1 MRSRRVASVLSN
13 GWLRSGRVGVWLLVA
28 VAAASPG
35 ISQALEIVLAPIGGS
50 ATGRVG
56 ETLSIGIDLVIG
68 EDEFVTI
75 ADPTLQWDLEGGD
88 VLDAATA
95 TNSLG
100 VMAGQV
106 PLAPLRND
114 RWRVFDPT
122 SIDERGRG
130 DNGYMVEDV
139 SVIGD
144 TRFGAT
150 ALWGF
155 EVTTTIVDDE
165 GILQVFRS
173 GAFEPGTYRIGVVDF
188 LLKQIGTTTISY
200 VTDERF
206 DFRSFFTGREFV
218 RLPNDEILLQPLE
231 VSASDF
237 AALQIV
243 VIPEPTTGAL
253 IGLGLMGLSLARRTL
268 PASDERSRG

>member
-1 MRSRRVASVLSN
+1 MRSSNVVTVLSN

-95 TNSLG
+95 LNSG
-100 VMAGQV
+100 AVAGQV

-130 DNGYMVEDV
+130 DDGYPIEDV

-155 EVTTTIVDDE
+155 EVTTSVVDDD
-165 GILQVFRS
+165 GILQIFRN

-206 DFRSFFTGREFV
+206 AFGSFFTGREFV
-218 RLPNDEILLQPLE
+218 ELPNDEIGLQPLE
-231 VSASDF
+231 VSATDF
-237 AALQIV
+237 ASLQIV

-253 IGLGLMGLSLARRTL
+253 LGLGLMGLSLARGML
-268 PASDERSRG
+268 PSPDGRSRDE

>member
-1 MRSRRVASVLSN
+1 MRSSNVVTVLSN

-95 TNSLG
+95 LNSG
-100 VMAGQV
+100 AVAGQV

-130 DNGYMVEDV
+130 DDGYPIEDV

-155 EVTTTIVDDE
+155 EVTTSVVDDD
-165 GILQVFRS
+165 GILQIFRN

-206 DFRSFFTGREFV
+206 AFGSFFTGREFV
-218 RLPNDEILLQPLE
+218 ELPNDEIGLQPLE
-231 VSASDF
+231 ISATDF
-237 AALQIV
+237 ASLQIV

-253 IGLGLMGLSLARRTL
+253 LGLGLMGLSLARGML
-268 PASDERSRG
+268 PSPDGRSRDE

>member
-13 GWLRSGRVGVWLLVA
+13 EWLRSGRAGVWLLVA

-50 ATGRVG
+50 TTGLVG

-95 TNSLG
+95 LNSG
-100 VMAGQV
+100 AVAGLV

-122 SIDERGRG
+122 SIDDRGRG
-130 DNGYMVEDV
+130 DNGYLVEDV

-155 EVTTTIVDDE
+155 EVTTSLVDDD

-206 DFRSFFTGREFV
+206 GFRSFFTGREFV
-218 RLPNDEILLQPLE
+218 QLPNDEIGLQPLE
-231 VSASDF
+231 VSATDLAS
-237 AALQIV
+237 LQIV

-253 IGLGLMGLSLARRTL
+253 LGLGLMGLSLANRPRV
-268 PASDERSRG
+268 SSEIV